1 MKINTIGYFFREA
14 FSSLR
19 RNGWMAL
26 ASASTAAVAL
36 MILGASLLVV
46 LNTDYFA
53 TTVESEVEIAVF
65 LQDKVDAQ
73 RAFDIGE
80 EIKKVPGVREVKF
93 VPKDDALAELKKNF
107 QQKRGVLDTLGENNP
122 LPDKYRVKV
131 DKPEQVKPVA
141 DKFGTIEGV
150 AKVKYG
156 QGVVE
161 KLFALTKWV
170 RITGLVVM
178 GLLAL
183 AAVFLI
189 STTIRLTVF
198 ARRRE
203 INIMKY
209 LGATDWFIRWPFI
222 LEGVILGLAG
232 SLVAVLVLYFA
243 YYNLNLALQQSFPF
257 VPMQRDMRVI
267 LKVYELIIGIG
278 VGLGAVGSMISVRRF
293 LKV

>member
-14 FSSLR
+14 FASLR

-65 LQDKVDAQ
+65 LNDKVDAQ

-80 EIKKVPGVREVKF
+80 EIKRVPGVREARF
-93 VPKDDALAELKKNF
+93 VSKDDALAELKKNF
-107 QQKRGVLDTLGENNP
+107 EQKRGVLDTLGENNP

-131 DKPEQVKPVA
+131 DKPEQVRPAA

-161 KLFALTKWV
+161 KLFAITKWV

-183 AAVFLI
+183 AAIFLI

-222 LEGVILGLAG
+222 LEGIILGLLG

-243 YYNLNLALQQSFPF
+243 YYNLNQALLQSFPF
-257 VPMQRDMRVI
+257 VPMQRDMSII

-278 VGLGAVGSMISVRRF
+278 VGLGAIGSMISVRRF